1 MAWLRK
7 AIVLMVLGLV
17 VGGGSVAQ
25 AGGYTY
31 LDWPDQHLVVGQT
44 AKAHDADVSVNG
56 SPGSLRWDVYLFHG
70 NRGGDRLPATAIRVG
85 SANVSGG
92 GNGLAAVNV
101 SFVVPDV
108 PTGTYQIRVCDPG
121 CHRTLGDLTDSTVYI
136 ADSVA
141 VSQLQRKALRLGEV
155 ERRLERV
162 GRDRDE
168 LQRQVDRLE
177 AAGAEP
183 ATGAAPTRVVREDTG
198 SGTSW
203 FLLIVAFVAGL
214 GAALL
219 GSRLARKR
227 RRSPRFVEFEAPSAP
242 SHRSRAGKGNGT

>member
-1 MAWLRK
+1 MVWLRW
-7 AIVLMVLGLV
+7 AICVTVLGLV
-17 VGGGSVAQ
+17 LGGGSAAE

-44 AKAHDADVSVNG
+44 AKAHDSDVSVNG
-56 SPGSLRWDVYLFHG
+56 SPSALRWDVYLFRG
-70 NRGGDRLPATAIRVG
+70 NAGGDRLPANAIQVG
-85 SANVSGG
+85 SANVHGG

-108 PTGTYQIRVCDPG
+108 ATGTYHVRVCDPG
-121 CHRTLGDLTDSTVYI
+121 CHRILGDLSDSTIYI

-141 VSQLQRKALRLGEV
+141 VSQLQRKAFRLGEV

-177 AAGAEP
+177 ATE
-183 ATGAAPTRVVREDTG
+183 AAPKTADVPPPTLRGDTG
-198 SGTSW
+198 SDVPW
-203 FLLIVAFVAGL
+203 PLVIVAFVAGL

-219 GSRLARKR
+219 CSRLAKRR
-227 RRSPRFVEFEAPSAP
+227 RRSPQFVEFEAPSAP
-242 SHRSRAGKGNGT
+242 SLRSRAGKGNGS